1 MPDLFS
7 SLLYIATPLPF
18 ILCLVGV
25 FLGIIVGAIPG
36 FSGAMLIALTIPVTF
51 FMENTS
57 SMVLL
62 ISMYVG
68 SVSGGLISAT
78 LLRMP
83 GTPSSIMTT
92 MDGYPMAQKGQ
103 AARALG
109 LGITASFV
117 GGLVSWFFLYFL
129 SPVLAIWG
137 TKFGP
142 WESFS
147 MAVMALALI
156 ASLSSASLLKG
167 LLSAAMGVLVSL
179 PGMDNSTGQLRL
191 TFGFSEL
198 NSGFDLVPV
207 LLGIFVFSQVFK
219 DVSKRGGP
227 VQVLATDT
235 KSIFMSLRDWKDQ
248 AVNMVRSSLIGTWI
262 GFLPGVGGSVA
273 SIVAYS
279 VARNCSKTPEK
290 FGTGFADGIV
300 ASEASN
306 NASIGGAL
314 IPLVTLGIP
323 GSTVDAILIGA
334 LLLHNLQ
341 PGPMLFVT
349 NPEIIYTIIAT
360 AFVANIVM
368 FFMMSGMVRRIAR
381 LSSIPSSL
389 MMPVIVL
396 CCLLGAISI
405 NNSVFDVWVT
415 LAFGLLGYAMNYF
428 KIPHGPFVIGFILA
442 ELAESSLRTALM
454 ASAGSMEPLLHRPVA
469 LIFLTVTVFM
479 LYYSLRKG
487 RAASR
492 HD

>member
-1 MPDLFS
+1 MSGLLD

-18 ILCLVGV
+18 LLCLIGV

-36 FSGAMLIALTIPVTF
+36 FSGAMLIALTIPLTF
-51 FMENTS
+51 FMADVN

-92 MDGYPMAQKGQ
+92 MDGYPMAQSGH

-156 ASLSSASLLKG
+156 ASLSSASLVKG
-167 LLSAAMGVLVSL
+167 LLSASLGVLVSL
-179 PGMDNSTGQLRL
+179 PGIDSSSGSLRL

-198 NSGFDLVPV
+198 NGGFDLVPV
-207 LLGIFVFSQVFK
+207 LLGIFVFSQAFK
-219 DVSKRGGP
+219 DISKVGGP
-227 VQVLATDT
+227 IQVIEADS
-235 KSIFMSLRDWKDQ
+235 KSIFMTLRDWKNQ
-248 AVNMVRSSLIGTWI
+248 AVNMIRSSLIGTWI

-273 SIVAYS
+273 SIVSYT
-279 VARNCSKTPEK
+279 VAKNSSKTPEK
-290 FGTGFADGIV
+290 FGTGIPDGIV
-300 ASEASN
+300 ASETAN

-341 PGPMLFVT
+341 PGPMLYVT
-349 NPEIIYTIIAT
+349 NPEIINTIIAT
-360 AFVANIVM
+360 ALIANFVM

-381 LSSIPSSL
+381 LSSIPSSF
-389 MMPVIVL
+389 MMPVIIL

-405 NNSVFDVWVT
+405 SNSVFDVWVT
-415 LAFGLLGYAMNYF
+415 LAFGLVGYAMSYF

-454 ASAGSMEPLLHRPVA
+454 ASAGSLTPLLHRPVA
-469 LIFLTVTVFM
+469 IAFLVVTVLM
-479 LYYSLRKG
+479 LVYSIRKG
-487 RAASR
+487 RAAAKA
-492 HD
+492 